1 MKYYKDTNGEV
12 FAFEADGSQ
21 DYLIDPSLVLMTQA
35 EVNLHL
41 NPPKTPAQL
50 AEEAKIARELAVSQ
64 IKVTTTS
71 GKSFNGDETSQTR
84 MARAVASS
92 IAGETTSWILA
103 DNTVA
108 TVTHEELKEALRLAG
123 QAQTA
128 IWIA

>member
-12 FAFEADGSQ
+12 FAYEADGSQ

-41 NPPKTPAQL
+41 NPPKTPSQL
-50 AEEAKIARELAVSQ
+50 AEEAKIARDLKVSQ

-71 GKSFNGDETSQTR
+71 GKTFNGDK
-84 MARAVASS
+84 
-92 IAGETTSWILA
+92 TSWILA
-103 DNTVA
+103 DNTVK
-108 TVTHEELKEALRLAG
+108 TVTHEELKEALHLAG

-128 IWIA
+128 LWIA